1 MATIH
6 HTKKLADENCV
17 PCSGN
22 TLPLDRA
29 HACSLLKEL
38 PHGWQ
43 ITSEGHLEKEFKFT
57 DFKNALCFVNCV
69 GTVAESQH
77 HHPDIYLKWAR
88 VKVMLWTH
96 KIHGLSENDFILAA
110 KIEKLQADF

>member
-1 MATIH
+1 MATVH
-6 HTKKLADENCV
+6 HTTKLADGNCV
-17 PCSGN
+17 PCTGKTPALSSEN
-22 TLPLDRA
+22 AR
-29 HACSLLKEL
+29 SLLKEL

-43 ITSEGHLEKEFKFT
+43 ITAEGHLEKEFRFD

-77 HHPDIYLKWAR
+77 HHPDVYLKWGR

-110 KIEKLQADF
+110 KIEKMRAGY

>member
-1 MATIH
+1 MKTIH
-6 HTKKLADENCV
+6 HKKLVDENCV
-17 PCSGN
+17 SCSGK
-22 TLPLDRA
+22 TPPLDRPGVA
-29 HACSLLKEL
+29 LLLKEL

-43 ITSEGHLEKEFKFT
+43 ITAEGRLEKEFRFD

-77 HHPDIYLKWAR
+77 HHPDIYLKWGR

-110 KIEKLQADF
+110 KIEKVRAAY

>member
-1 MATIH
+1 MEATH
-6 HTKKLADENCV
+6 HKKLADGNCV
-17 PCSGN
+17 PCSGK
-22 TLPLDRA
+22 TPPLDEPGA
-29 HACSLLKEL
+29 ALLLKEL

-43 ITSEGHLEKEFKFT
+43 ITGEGHLEKEFRFD

-77 HHPDIYLKWAR
+77 HHPDVYLKWGR

-110 KIEKLQADF
+110 KIEKVRASY